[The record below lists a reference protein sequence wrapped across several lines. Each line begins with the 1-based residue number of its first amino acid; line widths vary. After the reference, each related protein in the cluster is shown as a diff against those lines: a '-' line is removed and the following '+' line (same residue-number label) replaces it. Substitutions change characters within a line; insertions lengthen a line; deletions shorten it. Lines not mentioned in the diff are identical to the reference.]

1 MTAPSAHTCARCEV
15 DYRPALTDGACPVC
29 RTPAVGYTQTA
40 DARRLDLRVLVVGVS
55 AVDVLLLGL
64 GAWWVFG

>member
-1 MTAPSAHTCARCEV
+1 MTPLPAHTCARCAV

-29 RTPAVGYTQTA
+29 RTPAPGHTPAA
-40 DARRLDLRVLVVGVS
+40 DAPGLDLRVLVVGVS
-55 AVDVLLLGL
+55 AVDVLLLAL